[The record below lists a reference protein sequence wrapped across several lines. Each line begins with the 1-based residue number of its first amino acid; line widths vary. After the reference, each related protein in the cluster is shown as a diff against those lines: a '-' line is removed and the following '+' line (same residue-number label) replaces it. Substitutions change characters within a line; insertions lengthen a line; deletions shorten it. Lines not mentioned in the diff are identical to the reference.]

1 MRFLL
6 LACLPLLSMACL
18 VAGHPLVANQGGT
31 LAWFDTDGNCSH
43 QMNLKG
49 APHDIHILE
58 NGNVLTHQGTEI
70 IEIDSKSHDVVW
82 SYNAGQ
88 LKSASTGR
96 VELHSFASLPNGNL
110 MVALSGEGK
119 IFEIDRDGKVLSSF
133 AMKLNNPHPHRDT
146 RLVRLVPKGDSWNY
160 IVAHEGDGMVREYD
174 RKGNVVW
181 DYEVPMFGKKPA
193 GGHGPEAF
201 GNSLFSA
208 QRLANGNTL
217 IGGGNGHSVLEVT
230 PEKEIVWQLHQ
241 NDLPGI
247 TLAWVTTVTVLDNGN
262 YVIGNCHA
270 GPDNPQLIE
279 VTKNKEVVWT
289 LKDFKVL
296 GNSVSNSAL
305 LP

>member
-96 VELHSFASLPNGNL
+96 VELHSFSSLPNGNL

-119 IFEIDRDGKVLSSF
+119 IFEIDRAGKVLSSF

>member
-6 LACLPLLSMACL
+6 LACLPLLSMASL

-96 VELHSFASLPNGNL
+96 VELHSFSSLPNGNL

-119 IFEIDRDGKVLSSF
+119 IFEIDRAGKVLSSF

>member
-6 LACLPLLSMACL
+6 LACLPLLSMASL

-96 VELHSFASLPNGNL
+96 VELHSFSSLPNGNL

-247 TLAWVTTVTVLDNGN
+247 TLAWVTTVTVLNNGN